1 MTFLDELLYKLFGEI
16 IRKPIE
22 REVDNQLGTNFD
34 FTSLRRVFLICIYV
48 EREGNG

>member
-1 MTFLDELLYKLFGEI
+1 MDDLYVKLYKLFGEM

-34 FTSLRRVFLICIYV
+34 FTSLREVFMEL
-48 EREGNG
+48 EGRG